1 MQKYSLKVLEIFEKM
16 DKKQRNKLQV
26 QSFLNLL
33 QKLKDY
39 KDNDVLKQVALVVT
53 HLGNFNDE
61 TTFKS
66 KFYLKEYTT
75 LKNLV
80 KDKYG
85 LIQKGE
91 IVNQS
96 AAIGIAI
103 GTAVGS
109 GLMFINSIFIAVGV
123 AIGIAIG
130 TVIGTDKE
138 KELGK
143 QNKIF

>member
-16 DKKQRNKLQV
+16 DKKQRLKLQV

-33 QKLKDY
+33 QKLKDN
-39 KDNDVLKQVALVVT
+39 KDDEIRKQVALVVT
-53 HLGNFNDE
+53 HLSNFNNE
-61 TTFKS
+61 ATFKS
-66 KFYLKEYTT
+66 KLYLKDFTS

-80 KDKYG
+80 KDKNG
-85 LIQKGE
+85 FIQKGE
-91 IVNQS
+91 LVNQS

-103 GTAVGS
+103 GTAVGA
-109 GLMFINSIFIAVGV
+109 GLMFVNSIFIAVGV

-138 KELGK
+138 KELEK
-143 QNKIF
+143 QDKIY